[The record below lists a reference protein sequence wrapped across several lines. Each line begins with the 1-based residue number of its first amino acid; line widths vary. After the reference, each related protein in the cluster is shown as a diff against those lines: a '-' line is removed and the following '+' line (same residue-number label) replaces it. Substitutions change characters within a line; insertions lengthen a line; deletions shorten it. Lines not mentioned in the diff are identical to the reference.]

1 MDFKVINAVVPVT
14 KETFQSVMAK
24 PEQLFEM
31 MQLDFRQIAEATLSS
46 MLRHELTK
54 FLGREVYTRTEDS
67 PKNHRNGSYER
78 KFAVK
83 NLGELKIQ
91 VPRDRKGE
99 YQTEMLEKYQRYDHE
114 LKRDICMMFLSGCST
129 RGIELMSQTL
139 IGRRV
144 SRGEVSS
151 INQEMLTGI
160 DKWRSRDLS
169 EFKIKYMYLD
179 GVFFKMRVERKIER
193 IPMLVVIGV
202 TEENRRVFLCI
213 QQGDKDSA
221 GTWREIFRDMKHRGL
236 DSSLVKLGIMDGLP
250 GLGSVFSEEFASAKV
265 QRCQVH
271 VARNV
276 LCKVPKAAK
285 QPVADSMRSI
295 FYAPSRQVAR
305 EQYEKFYE
313 TYQTGYPSAVKCLGN
328 VLDECLTY
336 LSFPE
341 EDWISLR
348 TTNPIERVN
357 KEFKRRTNSMEILA
371 GEKSAYRLLCFVALK
386 MEIYWQRS
394 PTNRAP
400 NQFELSEFT
409 QLN

>member
-1 MDFKVINAVVPVT
+1 MNLKVVNGVVPVT
-14 KETFQSVMAK
+14 KESFQLVMSK
-24 PEQLFEM
+24 PEHLFEM
-31 MQLDFRQIAEATLSS
+31 MQIDFRQIAETTLTT
-46 MLRHELTK
+46 MLRHELTA
-54 FLGREVYTRTEDS
+54 FLGRDS
-67 PKNHRNGSYER
+67 YVRSDNDSKNHRNGSYDR

-83 NLGELKIQ
+83 NLGELNIKI
-91 VPRDRKGE
+91 PRDRNGE
-99 YQTEMLEKYQRYDHE
+99 YQTEMLEKYQRYDQD
-114 LKRDICMMFLSGCST
+114 LKRDVCMMFLSGCST

-139 IGRRV
+139 LGRRV

-151 INQEMLTGI
+151 INNEMLTGI

-169 EFKIKYMYLD
+169 SFKIKYMYMD
-179 GVFFKMRVERKIER
+179 GVFFKMRVEKKIER
-193 IPMLVVIGV
+193 IPMLVIIGV
-202 TEENRRVFLCI
+202 TEENRRIFLVI

-221 GTWREIFRDMKHRGL
+221 GTWREIFRDMKTRGL
-236 DSSLVKLGIMDGLP
+236 DPSFVKLGIMDGLA
-250 GLGSVFSEEFASAKV
+250 GLSSVFTEEFPSAKG

-276 LCKVPKAAK
+276 ICKVPKAAK
-285 QPVADSMRSI
+285 QAVADSIRSI
-295 FYAPSRQVAR
+295 FYASSRQSAR

-313 TYQTGYPSAVKCLGN
+313 TYQTAYPSAVKCLGN
-328 VLDECLTY
+328 VLDDCLTFM
-336 LSFPE
+336 SFPE

-386 MEIYWQRS
+386 MEINWQGS
-394 PTNRAP
+394 PTNRKP

>member
-1 MDFKVINAVVPVT
+1 MYK
-14 KETFQSVMAK
+14 
-24 PEQLFEM
+24 
-31 MQLDFRQIAEATLSS
+31 RQ
-46 MLRHELTK
+46 
-54 FLGREVYTRTEDS
+54 
-67 PKNHRNGSYER
+67 
-78 KFAVK
+78 
-83 NLGELKIQ
+83 
-91 VPRDRKGE
+91 
-99 YQTEMLEKYQRYDHE
+99 
-114 LKRDICMMFLSGCST
+114 
-129 RGIELMSQTL
+129 
-139 IGRRV
+139 
-144 SRGEVSS
+144 
-151 INQEMLTGI
+151 
-160 DKWRSRDLS
+160 
-169 EFKIKYMYLD
+169 
-179 GVFFKMRVERKIER
+179 
-193 IPMLVVIGV
+193 
-202 TEENRRVFLCI
+202 
-213 QQGDKDSA
+213 
-221 GTWREIFRDMKHRGL
+221 
-236 DSSLVKLGIMDGLP
+236 
-250 GLGSVFSEEFASAKV
+250 EEFASAKV

>member
-1 MDFKVINAVVPVT
+1 MNFKVVNAVVPVT

-24 PEQLFEM
+24 PDELFQM
-31 MQLDFRQIAEATLSS
+31 MQLDFRQIAETTLST
-46 MLRHELTK
+46 MLRHELTA
-54 FLGREVYTRTEDS
+54 FLGREAYIRTEES
-67 PKNHRNGSYER
+67 AKNHRNGSYER

-91 VPRDRKGE
+91 VPRDRNGE
-99 YQTEMLEKYQRYDHE
+99 YQTEILEKYQRYDQG
-114 LKRDICMMFLSGCST
+114 LKRDVCMMFLSGCST
-129 RGIELMSQTL
+129 RGIELMSETL

-151 INQEMLTGI
+151 INNEMMTGI

-169 EFKIKYMYLD
+169 AFKVKYMYLD

-202 TEENRRVFLCI
+202 TEENRRIFLCI

-221 GTWREIFRDMKHRGL
+221 GTWREIFRDMKQRGL
-236 DSSLVKLGIMDGLP
+236 DSSAVKLGVMDGLA
-250 GLGSVFSEEFASAKV
+250 GLSSVFSEEFRSAKV

-285 QPVADSMRSI
+285 QQVADAIRSI
-295 FYAPSRQVAR
+295 FYAPSRQSAR
-305 EQYEKFYE
+305 EQYETFYE
-313 TYQTGYPSAVKCLGN
+313 SYQTTYPSAVKCLGN

-336 LSFPE
+336 LSFPD
-341 EDWISLR
+341 EDWVSLR

-400 NQFELSEFT
+400 NQFELPEFT
-409 QLN
+409 QSN

>member
-1 MDFKVINAVVPVT
+1 MDFKVVNAVVPVT
-14 KETFQSVMAK
+14 KETFQTVMAK
-24 PEQLFEM
+24 PDQLFEM
-31 MQLDFRQIAEATLSS
+31 MQLDFRQIAEATLST
-46 MLRHELTK
+46 MLRHELTA
-54 FLGREVYTRTEDS
+54 FLGREAYVRTADS
-67 PKNHRNGSYER
+67 PKNHRNGSYQR
-78 KFAVK
+78 SFAVK

-99 YQTEMLEKYQRYDHE
+99 YQTEMLQKYERYDQE
-114 LKRDICMMFLSGCST
+114 LKRDVCMMFLSGCST
-129 RGIELMSQTL
+129 RGIELMSEAL

-151 INQEMLTGI
+151 INNELMTGI

-169 EFKIKYMYLD
+169 GFRVKYMYLD
-179 GVFFKMRVERKIER
+179 GVFFNMRVERKIEK

-202 TEENRRVFLCI
+202 TEENRRIFLCI

-221 GTWREIFRDMKHRGL
+221 GTWREIFRDMKQRGL
-236 DSSLVKLGIMDGLP
+236 DPKAIKLGVMDGLP
-250 GLGSVFSEEFASAKV
+250 GLSSVFQEEFSSAKV

-276 LCKVPKAAK
+276 LCKVPKTMK
-285 QPVADSMRSI
+285 QAVADSMRSI
-295 FYAPSRQVAR
+295 FYAPSKQSAQ
-305 EQYEKFYE
+305 EKYEAFYQA
-313 TYQTGYPSAVKCLGN
+313 YQTAYPSAVKCLGN

-341 EDWISLR
+341 EDWVSLR

-371 GEKSAYRLLCFVALK
+371 GERSAYRLLCFVALK

-400 NQFELSEFT
+400 NQFELPEFT

>member
-14 KETFQSVMAK
+14 KESFQNVMAK
-24 PEQLFEM
+24 PDQLFEM
-31 MQLDFRQIAEATLSS
+31 MQLDFRQIAETTLST
-46 MLRHELTK
+46 MLRHELTR
-54 FLGREVYTRTEDS
+54 FLGREVYARTGDS

-83 NLGELKIQ
+83 NLGELKLQ
-91 VPRDRKGE
+91 VPRDRNGE
-99 YQTEMLEKYQRYDHE
+99 YQTEMLQKYERYDQE

-129 RGIELMSQTL
+129 RGIELMSETL

-151 INQEMLTGI
+151 INNEMLTGI

-169 EFKIKYMYLD
+169 GFKIKYMYLD
-179 GVFFKMRVERKIER
+179 GVFFKMRVERRIER
-193 IPMLVVIGV
+193 VPMLVVIGV

-221 GTWREIFRDMKHRGL
+221 GTWREIFRDMKQRGL
-236 DSSLVKLGIMDGLP
+236 DSSIVKLGVMDGLP
-250 GLGSVFSEEFASAKV
+250 GLSSVFSEEFSSAKV

-276 LCKVPKAAK
+276 LCKVPKAMK
-285 QPVADSMRSI
+285 QAVADSLRSI
-295 FYAPSRQVAR
+295 FYAQSKSSAR
-305 EQYEKFYE
+305 EQYEAFYLA
-313 TYQTGYPSAVKCLGN
+313 YQTAYPSAVKCLGN
-328 VLDECLTY
+328 VLEECLTY

-341 EDWISLR
+341 EDWVSLR

-371 GEKSAYRLLCFVALK
+371 GEKSAYRILCFVALK

-400 NQFELSEFT
+400 NQFELPEFT